1 MLVNHW
7 NQSLWLVARFLILC
21 FMCSFIRSESP
32 SQVFLILLQ
41 WLLTLVCGQTQLP
54 SIALAYDNMCSLAKL
69 KVAKNPLPFA
79 PPLDQLWLKVEK
91 VIDVFHLKNHVS
103 VQCRENFSPAE
114 LKKANPNFNTQAG
127 EQTFAWVGRFRH
139 ILCSMNKTHHL
150 FYLHRMVLRR
160 NAYTAKCYAH
170 GKKPILPKVASK

>member
-41 WLLTLVCGQTQLP
+41 WLLTLVRGQTQLP
-54 SIALAYDNMCSLAKL
+54 SMALAYDNMCSLAML

-103 VQCRENFSPAE
+103 VQCRENFSLAE
-114 LKKANPNFNTQAG
+114 LKKANPNLIPKLG
-127 EQTFAWVGRFRH
+127 SRLSLGWGGSD
-139 ILCSMNKTHHL
+139 I
-150 FYLHRMVLRR
+150 FYAV
-160 NAYTAKCYAH
+160 
-170 GKKPILPKVASK
+170 